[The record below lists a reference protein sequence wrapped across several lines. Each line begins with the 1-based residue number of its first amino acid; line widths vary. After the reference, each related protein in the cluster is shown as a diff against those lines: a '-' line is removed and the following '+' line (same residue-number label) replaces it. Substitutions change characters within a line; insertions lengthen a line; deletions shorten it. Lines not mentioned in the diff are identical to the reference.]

1 MLHSS
6 ENAESSAPGSGGD
19 TILYKGMVIAHSVN
33 KLL

>member
-6 ENAESSAPGSGGD
+6 ENSESSATGSGGD